1 MVSKKRFK
9 METIGNTM
17 LPFIVDITTA
27 KMKSNT
33 ITTYHTYETHRKEK
47 CLELV
52 DLLNEQHETIQ
63 KLEEY
68 SQRIN
73 ETLQSFSKR
82 DLTDIERIFLNN
94 LCKEIGVDLE

>member
-33 ITTYHTYETHRKEK
+33 ITTYHTYETHTKEK

-94 LCKEIGVDLE
+94 LCNEIGVDLE